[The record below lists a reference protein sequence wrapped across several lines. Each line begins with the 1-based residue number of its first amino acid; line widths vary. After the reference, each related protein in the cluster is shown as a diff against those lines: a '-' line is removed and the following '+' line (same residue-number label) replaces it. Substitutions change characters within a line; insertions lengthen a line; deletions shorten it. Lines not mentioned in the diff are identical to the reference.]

1 MKRRIMAVITGII
14 TMAAVCGCGA
24 QQTVT
29 DRVVQSDMVEETEVQ
44 SETVTQT
51 INETESETE
60 QTLETITTA
69 EQENAVIDRSE
80 TFALLND
87 MKAGWNLGNT
97 LDAHASA
104 DLTSETSWG
113 NPKTTPEMIQ
123 AIAQEGFHTL
133 RIPVTWSKHVS
144 AGPEYKIDAAWM
156 DRVEE
161 VVKYALDCDMYVILD
176 THHEP
181 DYWLKPQSDGLDEVQ
196 NELCAIWQQ
205 IAERFADYDEHLL
218 FEGMNEPRIKG
229 SAQEWSGGDA
239 DGRAAV
245 NTLNQAFV
253 DTVRAVGG
261 KNETR
266 TLIICPYGNSVTY
279 NTMVELDIPQDEHI
293 AVAVHLYTPYYF
305 TYEPEGGSINVWN
318 GTLKKDII
326 SNMQLVDKELI
337 QKGVPVIIT
346 EFGAVHKVFQD
357 ADGNTVSNQEEVLKW
372 LADYMETANKYGI
385 PCVWWDN
392 GIYNTSGEQFG
403 LFDRKN
409 LTWFDQ
415 DIADAFVK
423 YAQQT
428 E

>member
-1 MKRRIMAVITGII
+1 MKRRIIAVITGII

-156 DRVEE
+156 DR
-161 VVKYALDCDMYVILD
+161 
-176 THHEP
+176 
-181 DYWLKPQSDGLDEVQ
+181 
-196 NELCAIWQQ
+196 
-205 IAERFADYDEHLL
+205 
-218 FEGMNEPRIKG
+218 
-229 SAQEWSGGDA
+229 
-239 DGRAAV
+239 
-245 NTLNQAFV
+245 
-253 DTVRAVGG
+253 
-261 KNETR
+261 
-266 TLIICPYGNSVTY
+266 NS
-279 NTMVELDIPQDEHI
+279 
-293 AVAVHLYTPYYF
+293 
-305 TYEPEGGSINVWN
+305 
-318 GTLKKDII
+318 
-326 SNMQLVDKELI
+326 
-337 QKGVPVIIT
+337 
-346 EFGAVHKVFQD
+346 
-357 ADGNTVSNQEEVLKW
+357 
-372 LADYMETANKYGI
+372 
-385 PCVWWDN
+385 
-392 GIYNTSGEQFG
+392 
-403 LFDRKN
+403 RK
-409 LTWFDQ
+409 
-415 DIADAFVK
+415 
-423 YAQQT
+423 
-428 E
+428 

>member
-1 MKRRIMAVITGII
+1 MKRRIIAVITGII

-51 INETESETE
+51 ISETE

-229 SAQEWSGGDA
+229 SA
-239 DGRAAV
+239 
-245 NTLNQAFV
+245 
-253 DTVRAVGG
+253 
-261 KNETR
+261 
-266 TLIICPYGNSVTY
+266 
-279 NTMVELDIPQDEHI
+279 
-293 AVAVHLYTPYYF
+293 
-305 TYEPEGGSINVWN
+305 
-318 GTLKKDII
+318 
-326 SNMQLVDKELI
+326 
-337 QKGVPVIIT
+337 
-346 EFGAVHKVFQD
+346 
-357 ADGNTVSNQEEVLKW
+357 
-372 LADYMETANKYGI
+372 
-385 PCVWWDN
+385 
-392 GIYNTSGEQFG
+392 
-403 LFDRKN
+403 
-409 LTWFDQ
+409 
-415 DIADAFVK
+415 
-423 YAQQT
+423 
-428 E
+428 